1 MLRAPSAKSR
11 AKCGRSIGACLR
23 PLCTLA
29 RVVRARASPVQPRAH
44 PSRPVLLSG
53 KKAAGKRAGRRGALS
68 QSITNAY
75 GGACTACGVE
85 RTCAACLQT
94 AGCERCT
101 LLVACCGS
109 CRNVHSRAHRAAG
122 LCSSRGAAVAGRS
135 TLPCG
140 VAPSPV
146 DSLDLPRARAGLN
159 CLSCNAPWHAGC
171 RPTRAVW
178 GAQRPAA
185 PRSLPV
191 P

>member
-1 MLRAPSAKSR
+1 MRAFDWCVPTPSLYTRSR
-11 AKCGRSIGACLR
+11 CA
-23 PLCTLA
+23 
-29 RVVRARASPVQPRAH
+29 RARLTRTDPLSPV
-44 PSRPVLLSG
+44 PSRLSG

>member
-1 MLRAPSAKSR
+1 MRAFDWCVPTPPLYVRSRCARARLTRTAPRSPVPSRLALREEGGRQAGRPARRAVAVHNERVWRCVHRLRRRAHVRCLLANCGLRALHFA
-11 AKCGRSIGACLR
+11 GG
-23 PLCTLA
+23 
-29 RVVRARASPVQPRAH
+29 
-44 PSRPVLLSG
+44 VLWL
-53 KKAAGKRAGRRGALS
+53 
-68 QSITNAY
+68 T
-75 GGACTACGVE
+75 
-85 RTCAACLQT
+85 
-94 AGCERCT
+94 
-101 LLVACCGS
+101 